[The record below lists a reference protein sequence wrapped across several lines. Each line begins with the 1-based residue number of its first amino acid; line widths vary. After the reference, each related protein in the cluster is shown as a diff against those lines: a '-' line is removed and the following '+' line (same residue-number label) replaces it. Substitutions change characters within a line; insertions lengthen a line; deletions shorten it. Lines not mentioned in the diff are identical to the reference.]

1 VSIQLAIS
9 AMNIIT
15 GSNKMNDGDK
25 NRLNLRML
33 KNISILYS
41 KRVPLVNKKATTWQN
56 TKKTIIATT
65 VKMIVLVLVNSKG
78 SISRYA
84 FTANKKKSI
93 IQINQNII
101 SYGFFN
107 AK

>member
-1 VSIQLAIS
+1 
-9 AMNIIT
+9 MNIIT
-15 GSNKMNDGDK
+15 GSNKMNEGDK

-41 KRVPLVNKKATTWQN
+41 KRVPLVNQKAITWQN
-56 TKKTIIATT
+56 TKKKIIATT

-93 IQINQNII
+93 TQINQNII

>member
-1 VSIQLAIS
+1 
-9 AMNIIT
+9 
-15 GSNKMNDGDK
+15 MNDGDK
-25 NRLNLRML
+25 NRLNLRTL
-33 KNISILYS
+33 KNSSMLYS
-41 KRVPLVNKKATTWQN
+41 KRVPLVNKNATTCQN
-56 TKKTIIATT
+56 SKKTIIATT
-65 VKMIVLVLVNSKG
+65 VKMIVLVLVDSKG

-101 SYGFFN
+101 SYGFLN